1 MSAGTGLDT
10 RARLLVIVY
19 DAPLSIAARSR
30 EHFGLGLLNKR
41 ARSDVSLTSLMTAVS
56 NIQACA
62 RAVKRASQE
71 DEPVAG
77 WR

>member
-41 ARSDVSLTSLMTAVS
+41 ARSGCISHIINDSGVEHPGLCESGEEGKS
-56 NIQACA
+56 
-62 RAVKRASQE
+62 
-71 DEPVAG
+71 G
-77 WR
+77 G